1 MNTKKNNLS
10 TETDKNDSLIN
21 EEKEML
27 IMLEVI
33 PGVKKYPV
41 KINVDDEELIR
52 EATKQLRMKVN
63 VYIQEFY
70 VANLFEEDLS
80 LFDIMGMV
88 AIDIATSHLRLER
101 KKDMEPFVAKIQQL
115 NDKLGNY
122 LKEQ

>member
-1 MNTKKNNLS
+1 MKTKKNILP
-10 TETDKNDSLIN
+10 TETDNNDSLIN
-21 EEKEML
+21 EEKEIL

-33 PGVKKYPV
+33 PGVRKYPV

-63 VYIQEFY
+63 VYIQKFY

-80 LFDIMGMV
+80 LLDIMEMV
-88 AIDIATSHLRLER
+88 AIDIATSHLQLER
-101 KKDMEPFVAKIQQL
+101 KNDMEPFVTKIQQL
-115 NDKLGNY
+115 NDKLGDY